1 MSILTPYAG
10 ILQSDRLGISF
21 DGSFV
26 HCGLVIKNEDGK
38 RNLQDHWVL
47 TLSKGSV
54 TETFDYWTGI
64 GHRKPQKV
72 GDRDRWQVQRAL
84 KIIGGME
91 LRQTDENF
99 KNAKTELENGST
111 AVYPKLDDV
120 LYCLLSDSEACDL
133 DFDEWCA
140 EFGYDTDSRKALAV
154 YEACKA
160 NGEKCKRLGIGGAEM
175 REKIADF

>member
-10 ILQSDRLGISF
+10 ILQSDRLGIPFSVC
-21 DGSFV
+21 FV
-26 HCGLVIKNEDGK
+26 HCGLVIKKEDEK
-38 RNLQDHWVL
+38 RYLQDRWVL
-47 TLSKGSV
+47 TLSKGSI

-64 GHRKPQKV
+64 GHRKAQKV
-72 GDRDRWQVQRAL
+72 GDRDRWQVQRAQ
-84 KIIGGME
+84 KIILGTV
-91 LRQTDENF
+91 LLQTDGNYEI
-99 KNAKTELENGST
+99 AKMVLETGST

-120 LYCLLSDSEACDL
+120 LYSLLSDSEACDL

-175 REKIADF
+175 REKFANY

>member
-10 ILQSDRLGISF
+10 ILQSDRLGIPFSVC
-21 DGSFV
+21 FV
-26 HCGLVIKNEDGK
+26 HCGLVIKKEDGK
-38 RNLQDHWVL
+38 RNLQDRWVL
-47 TLSKGSV
+47 TLSKGSI

-64 GHRKPQKV
+64 GHRKARKFASCGEWLP
-72 GDRDRWQVQRAL
+72 QRAL

-99 KNAKTELENGST
+99 KNAKAELENGST

-120 LYCLLSDSEACDL
+120 LCCLLSDSEACDL
-133 DFDEWCA
+133 SFEEWCA

-175 REKIADF
+175 REKFADF